1 LVTIKD
7 VARLAGVSTSTVSH
21 VINKTRFVSE
31 QTRAKVLKAIKDLD
45 YRPDIIARSLR
56 KKKTSTVGLI
66 ICDLTNLFF
75 AEVLQGIEGYLG
87 EKKYSTIVANTDY
100 NIDKEKESIEMF
112 YSKRVDGIII
122 VPGGNNDEQVR
133 FLTERGIP
141 VVLLDSS
148 GKY

>member
-1 LVTIKD
+1 MVDMAT
-7 VARLAGVSTSTVSH
+7 
-21 VINKTRFVSE
+21 
-31 QTRAKVLKAIKDLD
+31 
-45 YRPDIIARSLR
+45 RSLG
-56 KKKTSTVGLI
+56 KGKTSTAGSI

>member
-1 LVTIKD
+1 MRKDLHQIKRHDGEKLVTIKD

-56 KKKTSTVGLI
+56 KKKTSTVGLT

-122 VPGGNNDEQVR
+122 VPGGNN
-133 FLTERGIP
+133 
-141 VVLLDSS
+141 
-148 GKY
+148 